1 MPASTVTR
9 RAIFGKRQDLA
20 KKDDDAKSKKEGEVQ
35 LPLLAKQNSKTTE
48 STQIHLRARARGA
61 TRASHRRSAPAS
73 SRSAGAAVPSPL
85 IVSHGTKR

>member
-48 STQIHLRARARGA
+48 STQIHLRVRAPVGRRARLIA
-61 TRASHRRSAPAS
+61 DPRPRRRGRPA
-73 SRSAGAAVPSPL
+73 RRCP
-85 IVSHGTKR
+85 RR